1 MEAFN
6 GIQDF
11 FLSLGREGCYVLSLV
26 SIAQKRGCRDDVL
39 MCIQKGIEAGNISF
53 NRKNFLDKDNFTV
66 LSDVGFLKTL
76 TGDKWIKEAAH
87 CYTVPMHQNEYL
99 IYKYKR
105 EDKDT
110 GKTYT
115 HFTTNAFDSKQSSR
129 TVREGKLSEVR
140 IFTVFD

>member
-26 SIAQKRGCRDDVL
+26 SIAQKRGCRDCVL
-39 MCIQKGIEAGNISF
+39 TCIQKGIEAGNISF

-76 TGDKWIKEAAH
+76 TGDKWIKETEY
-87 CYTVPMHQNEYL
+87 CYTIPMHQNEYL
-99 IYKYKR
+99 IYKYRR

-115 HFTTNAFDSKQSSR
+115 HFTTNVFDSKQSSR

>member
-11 FLSLGREGCYVLSLV
+11 FLSLGREGCYALSLV

-39 MCIQKGIEAGNISF
+39 MCIQKGIEVGNISF

-66 LSDVGFLKTL
+66 LSDVDFLKTL

-87 CYTVPMHQNEYL
+87 CYTIPMHQNEYL

-115 HFTTNAFDSKQSSR
+115 HFTTNVFDSKQSSR